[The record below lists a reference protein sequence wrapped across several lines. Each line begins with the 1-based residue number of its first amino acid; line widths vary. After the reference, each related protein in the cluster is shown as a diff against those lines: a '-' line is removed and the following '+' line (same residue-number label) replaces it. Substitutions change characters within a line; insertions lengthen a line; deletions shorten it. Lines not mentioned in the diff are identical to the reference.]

1 MDLTATSG
9 VPSTYTA
16 EAATVNSQAAAK
28 PDTTNSSSAAKKED
42 SSVVYE
48 KSTTTKKDSANQIYN
63 RDNIIA
69 KLKKDQESRMTSM
82 QNLVQKLLNKQGSVF
97 DLANGTNLAATF
109 CEAAANADPD
119 TIKAAQEAISDDG
132 YWGIKQTSD
141 RMVSMA
147 IALTGGDTD
156 KADEMISAIEK
167 GFKQATKSWGEDLPD
182 ICQKTLEE
190 TKKKMNDWKNG
201 VTTAADYSDYL
212 S

>member
-9 VPSTYTA
+9 VPATYTA

-109 CEAAANADPD
+109 RKAAANADPD

-156 KADEMISAIEK
+156 KADEMISAI
-167 GFKQATKSWGEDLPD
+167 
-182 ICQKTLEE
+182 
-190 TKKKMNDWKNG
+190 
-201 VTTAADYSDYL
+201 
-212 S
+212 

>member
-9 VPSTYTA
+9 VPGTYTA

-82 QNLVQKLLNKQGSVF
+82 QNLVQKRRSRYRIVPHGNRAAKDLL
-97 DLANGTNLAATF
+97 
-109 CEAAANADPD
+109 C
-119 TIKAAQEAISDDG
+119 
-132 YWGIKQTSD
+132 
-141 RMVSMA
+141 
-147 IALTGGDTD
+147 
-156 KADEMISAIEK
+156 
-167 GFKQATKSWGEDLPD
+167 
-182 ICQKTLEE
+182 
-190 TKKKMNDWKNG
+190 
-201 VTTAADYSDYL
+201 
-212 S
+212 

>member
-1 MDLTATSG
+1 M
-9 VPSTYTA
+9 YKR
-16 EAATVNSQAAAK
+16 Q
-28 PDTTNSSSAAKKED
+28 
-42 SSVVYE
+42 
-48 KSTTTKKDSANQIYN
+48 
-63 RDNIIA
+63 
-69 KLKKDQESRMTSM
+69 
-82 QNLVQKLLNKQGSVF
+82 VF

-109 CEAAANADPD
+109 RKAAANADPD

-182 ICQKTLEE
+182 ICQKTLEAVSY
-190 TKKKMNDWKNG
+190 THLINSPFKNDSHRLERIKVHSAGTPCADN
-201 VTTAADYSDYL
+201 TAC
-212 S
+212 

>member
-109 CEAAANADPD
+109 REAAANADPD

-182 ICQKTLEE
+182 ICQKTLSRNA
-190 TKKKMNDWKNG
+190 TRYNRNSGSRDC
-201 VTTAADYSDYL
+201 
-212 S
+212 

>member
-1 MDLTATSG
+1 
-9 VPSTYTA
+9 
-16 EAATVNSQAAAK
+16 
-28 PDTTNSSSAAKKED
+28 
-42 SSVVYE
+42 
-48 KSTTTKKDSANQIYN
+48 
-63 RDNIIA
+63 
-69 KLKKDQESRMTSM
+69 MTSM

-109 CEAAANADPD
+109 RKAAANADPD

-167 GFKQATKSWGEDLPD
+167 GFKQATK
-182 ICQKTLEE
+182 LEE

>member
-9 VPSTYTA
+9 VPGTYTA

-69 KLKKDQESRMTSM
+69 KLKKDQESRTSM

-109 CEAAANADPD
+109 REAAANADPD

>member
-9 VPSTYTA
+9 VLGTYTA

-97 DLANGTNLAATF
+97 DLAN
-109 CEAAANADPD
+109 DPD

>member
-109 CEAAANADPD
+109 RKAAANADPD

-167 GFKQATKSWGEDLPD
+167 GFK
-182 ICQKTLEE
+182 
-190 TKKKMNDWKNG
+190 
-201 VTTAADYSDYL
+201 
-212 S
+212 

>member
-9 VPSTYTA
+9 VPATYTA

-69 KLKKDQESRMTSM
+69 KLKKDQESRMSSM

-109 CEAAANADPD
+109 RKAAANADPD

-147 IALTGGDTD
+147 IALTGGDT
-156 KADEMISAIEK
+156 AIEK

>member
-9 VPSTYTA
+9 VLGTYTA

-82 QNLVQKLLNKQGSVF
+82 Q

-109 CEAAANADPD
+109 RKAAANADPD

>member
-1 MDLTATSG
+1 M
-9 VPSTYTA
+9 
-16 EAATVNSQAAAK
+16 
-28 PDTTNSSSAAKKED
+28 
-42 SSVVYE
+42 
-48 KSTTTKKDSANQIYN
+48 QILI
-63 RDNIIA
+63 R
-69 KLKKDQESRMTSM
+69 S
-82 QNLVQKLLNKQGSVF
+82 KQH
-97 DLANGTNLAATF
+97 
-109 CEAAANADPD
+109 
-119 TIKAAQEAISDDG
+119 DG

>member
-9 VPSTYTA
+9 VPATYTA

-82 QNLVQKLLNKQGSVF
+82 
-97 DLANGTNLAATF
+97 
-109 CEAAANADPD
+109 
-119 TIKAAQEAISDDG
+119 
-132 YWGIKQTSD
+132 
-141 RMVSMA
+141 
-147 IALTGGDTD
+147 
-156 KADEMISAIEK
+156 
-167 GFKQATKSWGEDLPD
+167 LPSSCR
-182 ICQKTLEE
+182 IL
-190 TKKKMNDWKNG
+190 
-201 VTTAADYSDYL
+201 YRSF
-212 S
+212 

>member
-9 VPSTYTA
+9 VPGTYTA

-28 PDTTNSSSAAKKED
+28 PDTTNSSSAVKKED

-109 CEAAANADPD
+109 REAAANADPD

-167 GFKQATKSWGEDLPD
+167 GFKQATKSWEKIFL
-182 ICQKTLEE
+182 IFVRKH
-190 TKKKMNDWKNG
+190 
-201 VTTAADYSDYL
+201 
-212 S
+212 

>member
-9 VPSTYTA
+9 VPGTYTA
-16 EAATVNSQAAAK
+16 EAAMVNSQAAAK

-82 QNLVQKLLNKQGSVF
+82 QNLVQKLLNKQGNVF
-97 DLANGTNLAATF
+97 DLANGTNLAAIF
-109 CEAAANADPD
+109 REAAANADPD

-190 TKKKMNDWKNG
+190 TKTL
-201 VTTAADYSDYL
+201 VAVRV
-212 S
+212 

>member
-9 VPSTYTA
+9 VPGTYTA
-16 EAATVNSQAAAK
+16 EAAMVNSQAAAK

-82 QNLVQKLLNKQGSVF
+82 Q
-97 DLANGTNLAATF
+97 
-109 CEAAANADPD
+109 
-119 TIKAAQEAISDDG
+119 IKAAQEAISDDG

>member
-1 MDLTATSG
+1 MQL
-9 VPSTYTA
+9 
-16 EAATVNSQAAAK
+16 
-28 PDTTNSSSAAKKED
+28 
-42 SSVVYE
+42 
-48 KSTTTKKDSANQIYN
+48 
-63 RDNIIA
+63 
-69 KLKKDQESRMTSM
+69 QEF
-82 QNLVQKLLNKQGSVF
+82 LNKLNSGNTVHTGSEVHQF
-97 DLANGTNLAATF
+97 MH
-109 CEAAANADPD
+109 
-119 TIKAAQEAISDDG
+119 KAAQEALSDDG